1 MVKWFK
7 LTVIYGIVFLLGYLG
22 TGIALHY
29 LKPGVKILPKFVENI
44 LDGGEVW
51 KVQYPEEGDLSTFN
65 HKIYSPEGHNPEDE
79 ILFTDDYNSKNGI
92 FCFRGNAQRNA
103 PSRGFLKGKPTKIRL
118 DWEFT
123 TAYDGRTTEYGSWGG
138 GSGWTGQP
146 LVIKWPEKI
155 AKRLYKMNP
164 EYLNQSNFRE
174 VIVGSLCGDIYFIDW
189 LTGKATRPHVTIENP
204 IKGTV
209 SVDPRMNGLLYVG
222 QGIKNGDRFGAY
234 VFNMFT
240 GKEIF
245 FRNGLDPKAGR
256 NWGAF
261 DSNSL
266 IDAKTGYWFHPAE
279 NGQVY
284 KTKVLN
290 NLEIPTGAA
299 FNYRIS
305 KHPDLGIESSFGA
318 WNNLGWF
325 GDNGGN
331 VFCMNLMTLQPV
343 WYLDNYDDTDASMVI
358 DLQEDD
364 HPFLY
369 VGNEVDKQGET
380 GTAHIRKIDGLT
392 GKEVW
397 NVERKSTNT
406 KLNGRVNSGGVLAS
420 VLPGKKKANGLVYGI
435 FSRVNGSLAGEF
447 VAIDKVS
454 GKEKFSVPMNYYS
467 WASPIDLYDKEG
479 NCYVFFTDV
488 YGTIYLIDGLNGN
501 ILVKE
506 KTDCVWESS
515 PIAWGNRIV
524 VGSRGRKILSFVIE

>member
-29 LKPGVKILPKFVENI
+29 LKPGVKMLPQFVENI
-44 LDGGEVW
+44 LDGDEVW
-51 KVQYPEEGDLSTFN
+51 KVQYPEEGDLSMFD
-65 HKIYSPEGHNPEDE
+65 HKIYFPEAHNPEDE

-103 PSRGFLKGKPTKIRL
+103 PTRGLLKGKPTKIRL

-146 LVIKWPEKI
+146 LVVKWPEKI
-155 AKRLYKMNP
+155 AKHLNQIKS
-164 EYLNQSNFRE
+164 EYLDQANFRE

-189 LTGKATRPHVTIENP
+189 KTGKATRPHVTIENP

-266 IDAKTGYWFHPAE
+266 IDPKTGYWFHPAE
-279 NGQVY
+279 NGQIY
-284 KTKVLN
+284 KTKVLKN
-290 NLEIPTGAA
+290 QEVPTGAA
-299 FNYRIS
+299 FNYRIG

-318 WNNLGWF
+318 WNNLSWF

-331 VFCMNLMTLQPV
+331 VFCMNLMTMQPV

-369 VGNEVDKQGET
+369 VGNEVDKQGES

-420 VLPGKKKANGLVYGI
+420 VLPGKKKAKGLVYGI

-454 GKEKFSVPMNYYS
+454 GKEKFSIPMDYYS

-488 YGTIYLIDGLNGN
+488 YGTIYLIDGLNGK
-501 ILVKE
+501 IIVKE
-506 KTDCVWESS
+506 KTDFVWESS

-524 VGSRGRKILSFVIE
+524 VGSRGRKIVSFVLE